1 MATIS
6 WNPKT
11 MATGVPVVDAQHQE
25 WIRRYNEFDKA
36 ISQGKGLEAVQDTL
50 DFFIA
55 YADVH
60 FKFEEAVMA
69 ERRCPA
75 AEANRVA
82 HEHMRNILNGFKKYA
97 QKHGYSMSEIVSLK
111 LRMEE
116 WLVTHILSVDIQ
128 LRDSQASNY
137 D

>member
-1 MATIS
+1 MTTIT

-11 MATGVPVVDAQHQE
+11 MATGVSVVDAQHQE

-36 ISQGKGLEAVQDTL
+36 IGQGKGLEFVQDTL

-55 YADVH
+55 YAEVH
-60 FKFEEAVMA
+60 FKLEEAVMD
-69 ERRCPA
+69 EHHCPA

-82 HEHMRNILNGFKKYA
+82 HEHMRNILSGFEKYVK
-97 QKHGYSMSEIVSLK
+97 KHGYSMSEIVSLR

-116 WLVTHILSVDIQ
+116 WLITHILSVDIQ
-128 LRDSQASNY
+128 LRDS
-137 D
+137 